1 MRARSSV
8 VTLRRAAA
16 FAVAVAVACAVPGA
30 ARAQGAL
37 SMLGFGY
44 PIAGL
49 SARALATGGS
59 LSGLDA
65 QSPLN
70 PAAIVLNSRAQAYGQ
85 YEPEMRTVTVGNVS
99 TKTTTSRFPLFSVSG
114 RQGSATFAASFGAF
128 MDRSWS
134 NTYPDTQLIGGERL
148 PSTVVTQSQGGI
160 AEARGAMAWSFTDR
174 LHVGLGLHV
183 FPGKNTVSV
192 AREFPDSAHAGTFQV
207 ANAYAFSGS
216 AVSLG
221 SVWIPGG
228 HFVLSADMRFGG
240 TMQMRLG
247 DSTVVGQGKVPF
259 RYGMS
264 AAYDGIPGAVL
275 VARLGGD
282 KWTDLRGLGS
292 STLGLKDGTDVSFG
306 AEVAGPRVSDVPSMA
321 RLGWRSRGLPF
332 TYAGSGVTE
341 TAVTGGVG
349 IPIIGGRTMVDIGV
363 ARVSRSGAGAVREKA
378 WLVSVGVGI
387 RP

>member
-1 MRARSSV
+1 MRARSSF
-8 VTLRRAAA
+8 VTLRRGVAACVVA
-16 FAVAVAVACAVPGA
+16 ASCAIPAV

-37 SMLGFGY
+37 SILGFGY

-59 LSGLDA
+59 LAGLDA

-85 YEPEMRTVTVGNVS
+85 YEPEMRTVTAGNVT
-99 TKTTTSRFPLFSVSG
+99 TKTTTSRFPLFSISG
-114 RQGSATFAASFGAF
+114 RQGQATFSASFGAF

-134 NTYPDTQLIGGERL
+134 NTYPDTQVFGGERL

-174 LHVGLGLHV
+174 FHAGIGLHV
-183 FPGKNTVSV
+183 FPGKNSVSV

-207 ANAYAFSGS
+207 SNSYAFSGT

-221 SVWIPGG
+221 TVWIPGG
-228 HFVLSADMRFGG
+228 HFVLAGDMRLGG
-240 TMQMRLG
+240 TLRMRLG
-247 DSTVVGQGKVPF
+247 DSTIVGEGKVPF
-259 RYGMS
+259 RYGLS

-275 VARLGGD
+275 IAHVGGD

-292 STLGLKDGTDVSFG
+292 ATLGLKDGTDVSLG
-306 AEVAGPRVSDVPSMA
+306 AEVAGPRVSEVSSML

-341 TAVTGGVG
+341 TAMTGGVG
-349 IPIIGGRTMVDIGV
+349 IPIIGGRTMVDVGV
-363 ARVSRSGAGAVREKA
+363 ARVNRSGAGAIREKA
-378 WLVSVGVGI
+378 WLVSIGVGI